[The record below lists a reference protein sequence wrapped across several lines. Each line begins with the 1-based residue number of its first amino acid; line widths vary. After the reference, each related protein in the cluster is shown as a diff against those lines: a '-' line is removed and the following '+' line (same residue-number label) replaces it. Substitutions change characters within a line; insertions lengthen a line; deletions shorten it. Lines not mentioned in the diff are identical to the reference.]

1 MTSIRERLKG
11 VGVALVTP
19 FNGEKNP
26 DFFGFQRVI
35 NYVIENGVDFV
46 VVLGTTGETPTLS
59 DEERQELIRKCV
71 EYTAGRV
78 PVVAGFGGNDT
89 MYTIEELQRFD
100 LKGVDA
106 ILSVSPMYNKP
117 TQAGIY
123 EHYKAIALSTDLP
136 VILYNVPGRTSSNIA
151 AETTLKLAFE
161 FKNIIGIKEAS
172 TDMGQ
177 CTRLSRDKPKDF
189 LLLSGNDDL
198 ILPQFALG
206 FNGVISVVA
215 NATPRHFSNLVHAGL
230 EGDFAT
236 ARSIH
241 FELHDLIGMLFEQ
254 GNPAGVKCALAH
266 QEVCQ
271 EFVRLPLVQVDEP
284 LRQRIGK
291 ALEKLG
297 LN

>member
-1 MTSIRERLKG
+1 MSGIREKLKG

-19 FNGEKNP
+19 FNVEKNP

-35 NYVIENGVDFV
+35 NYVIENGVDYV

-117 TQAGIY
+117 TQSGIF
-123 EHYKAIALSTDLP
+123 EHYKAIALSTNLP
-136 VILYNVPGRTSSNIA
+136 ILLYNVPGRTSSNIE
-151 AETTLKLAFE
+151 AETTIKLAKE

-172 TDMGQ
+172 ADMGQ
-177 CTRLSRDKPKDF
+177 CTKLARDKPKDF
-189 LLLSGNDDL
+189 LLISGCDDL
-198 ILPQFALG
+198 ILPQIAIG
-206 FNGVISVVA
+206 FDGVISVVG
-215 NATPRHFSNLVHAGL
+215 NATPKHFAELVHTGL
-230 EGDFAT
+230 QGDLTT

-241 FELHDLIGMLFEQ
+241 FELYNLFGMLFEQ

-284 LRQRIGK
+284 LRQRIGIELK
-291 ALEKLG
+291 KLG